1 MTVHGQAA
9 WVPAHLCFPA
19 GSTLCGWYSL
29 SPHHI
34 SWFLRPSMA
43 TALSSSGS
51 VLLSLLGGGLGQ
63 GWGKDMCSVIQS
75 CPTVCDPMDCSPPG
89 SCPWNFPGKNT
100 GVGCHFLLQRI
111 FLNQG
116 SNRGLLHWQADSLPS
131 VPWET
136 HKGKGAGDYLRAP
149 GKLGHPLHRLLLLLS
164 RFSRV

>member
-9 WVPAHLCFPA
+9 WVPAHLCLPA

-43 TALSSSGS
+43 TSLSSSGS

-75 CPTVCDPMDCSPPG
+75 CPTVCDPMDCSPLG

-111 FLNQG
+111 FLTQG
-116 SNRGLLHWQADSLPS
+116 SNRRLLHCRQILYRQSS
-131 VPWET
+131 
-136 HKGKGAGDYLRAP
+136 GKHTRGRMLVTICELRGNLAT
-149 GKLGHPLHRLLLLLS
+149 PLTACCCC
-164 RFSRV
+164 